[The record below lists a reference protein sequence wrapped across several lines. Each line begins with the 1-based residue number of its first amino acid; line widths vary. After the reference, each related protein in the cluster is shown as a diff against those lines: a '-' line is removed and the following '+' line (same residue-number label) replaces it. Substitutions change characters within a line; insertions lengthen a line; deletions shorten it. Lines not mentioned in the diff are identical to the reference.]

1 MGEVDQ
7 AEVDAPELPA
17 ERRRPGGPAL
27 RAAIARFHA
36 TLEGIRELV
45 ELVSPHLDEDGGF
58 LSRHFDAMTRRQSR
72 AALIW
77 MMWSNN
83 ITPPDDLLRRRDEPS
98 DDRSDTGEHE
108 TDSAP
113 ETRSVASAGESEP
126 SASDPQSIET
136 HAAASDTPLT
146 DTHEDDPPLTDAELD
161 EWDQIVRDLR
171 EGQLDVETLETM
183 LHREFQNDGQLFAD
197 FAYDSE
203 RMFVSPDKRDLLN
216 ESLLVT
222 AVSAFEVLLGRILS
236 VQFHRFPG
244 LLDASDKRFTLSDLQ
259 SFETIDD
266 ARNVA
271 IRERVESLMRQ
282 SFEDWESWF
291 AHKCKIEVADHC
303 IERDVLHEV
312 IHRRHLVV
320 HTGGVVSS
328 QYLEKVRVE
337 DGPALGA
344 HLIVDGEYL
353 ERALDELD
361 VAGIALGTVAAIS
374 WDPDDAE
381 RAVEELQALVYR
393 LLQAGRYA
401 AVKALARSGCSTGA
415 ADAET
420 ELILRVNGWIADS
433 ELYGPEAIRHEVS
446 AWDVSAL
453 EPRFRLASV
462 VLLRELDAAFEMI
475 PRLIEIGQISEADL
489 QHWPL
494 LRPVRD
500 DQRFASLLSGVQQPP
515 AGTQEE
521 PAGTDELTPR
531 S

>member
-1 MGEVDQ
+1 
-7 AEVDAPELPA
+7 
-17 ERRRPGGPAL
+17 
-27 RAAIARFHA
+27 
-36 TLEGIRELV
+36 
-45 ELVSPHLDEDGGF
+45 
-58 LSRHFDAMTRRQSR
+58 
-72 AALIW
+72 
-77 MMWSNN
+77 
-83 ITPPDDLLRRRDEPS
+83 
-98 DDRSDTGEHE
+98 
-108 TDSAP
+108 
-113 ETRSVASAGESEP
+113 
-126 SASDPQSIET
+126 
-136 HAAASDTPLT
+136 
-146 DTHEDDPPLTDAELD
+146 
-161 EWDQIVRDLR
+161 
-171 EGQLDVETLETM
+171 
-183 LHREFQNDGQLFAD
+183 
-197 FAYDSE
+197 
-203 RMFVSPDKRDLLN
+203 
-216 ESLLVT
+216 
-222 AVSAFEVLLGRILS
+222 
-236 VQFHRFPG
+236 
-244 LLDASDKRFTLSDLQ
+244 
-259 SFETIDD
+259 
-266 ARNVA
+266 
-271 IRERVESLMRQ
+271 
-282 SFEDWESWF
+282 
-291 AHKCKIEVADHC
+291 
-303 IERDVLHEV
+303 
-312 IHRRHLVV
+312 V